1 MGMHSI
7 LCVCPS
13 VSRIPPLMC
22 CWKTA
27 AVFEIIM
34 MSHYKNNTCQYF
46 IIFVCLAPSLSE
58 SQLKHNKSCCDKKTR
73 CITFIF
79 HVNWEQSQKIM
90 WLNWAAVTVPLS
102 SRVHCVEER
111 GGTEDLH
118 SETNTFPS
126 HWILSSLITWTW
138 TFKRHLDTETK
149 QHSHTQSNLSC
160 LNGNITE

>member
-13 VSRIPPLMC
+13 VSRIPLLMC

-46 IIFVCLAPSLSE
+46 ITFVCLAPSLSE

-79 HVNWEQSQKIM
+79 HVNLGTKSKDNVAKLGSSDGTSVLQGAIVLRREGELRFAFWNKHF
-90 WLNWAAVTVPLS
+90 PLPLDP
-102 SRVHCVEER
+102 V
-111 GGTEDLH
+111 LF
-118 SETNTFPS
+118 N
-126 HWILSSLITWTW
+126 
-138 TFKRHLDTETK
+138 HLD
-149 QHSHTQSNLSC
+149 
-160 LNGNITE
+160 LNI